1 MTEQP
6 VEIINRLGLH
16 ARAAAKLVDCAARF
30 SCKIT
35 LQKDDKEV
43 DAKSIMAVM
52 MLAAGQGSRLLI
64 LLDGQDEEEARAALL
79 TLINDRFGE
88 PD

>member
-1 MTEQP
+1 MIEQS
-6 VEIINRLGLH
+6 VDIINRLGLH
-16 ARAAAKLVDCAARF
+16 ARAAAELVDCAARF

-35 LQKDDKEV
+35 LQKDGKEV

-64 LLDGQDEEEARAALL
+64 LIDGQDEEEARAALL
-79 TLINDRFGE
+79 ALINDRFGE

>member
-1 MTEQP
+1 MIEQS
-6 VEIINRLGLH
+6 VDIINRLGLH

>member
-1 MTEQP
+1 
-6 VEIINRLGLH
+6 
-16 ARAAAKLVDCAARF
+16 
-30 SCKIT
+30 
-35 LQKDDKEV
+35 
-43 DAKSIMAVM
+43 MAVM

-79 TLINDRFGE
+79 ALINDRFGE

>member
-1 MTEQP
+1 MIEQS
-6 VEIINRLGLH
+6 VDIINRLGLH

-30 SCKIT
+30 SGKIT
-35 LQKDDKEV
+35 LQKDGKEV

>member
-1 MTEQP
+1 MIEQS
-6 VEIINRLGLH
+6 VDIINRLGLH

-35 LQKDDKEV
+35 LQKDGKGV

-79 TLINDRFGE
+79 ALINDRFGE